1 MTTSKDFADYCCDL
15 LASVG
20 PCVAKR
26 MFGGFSISMEGLTL
40 AVLADMSEGE
50 KLWLKGDAIT
60 RNRYEAAGCA
70 IFTYYPKQGVPRS
83 MNYFS
88 APEEAMDSA
97 DAMRPWAALA
107 LECALRARA
116 SKAPSKPRA
125 PAKPRAI
132 STQPFAKSLAK
143 VAKPKPPQAALNTAQ
158 AATKVV
164 AKRTVPAETA
174 RTAAP
179 KPQVAKPTVKRAAA
193 PAPKASAARKSA
205 KGAST
210 AAQ

>member
-1 MTTSKDFADYCCDL
+1 
-15 LASVG
+15 
-20 PCVAKR
+20 
-26 MFGGFSISMEGLTL
+26 
-40 AVLADMSEGE
+40 
-50 KLWLKGDAIT
+50 
-60 RNRYEAAGCA
+60 
-70 IFTYYPKQGVPRS
+70 
-83 MNYFS
+83 MNYYS
-88 APEEAMDSA
+88 APEEAMDSP

-116 SKAPSKPRA
+116 SKAPNPGSGKAARDINPTARQ
-125 PAKPRAI
+125 I
-132 STQPFAKSLAK
+132 FGQGC
-143 VAKPKPPQAALNTAQ
+143 KPKPPQAALNTAQ